1 MIDAQN
7 EVTQAPRDYDNR
19 GAELNKDQ
27 EPLAAHEPVSDVP
40 AVDHHAM
47 IRELA
52 LSLHNTSPSGAQT
65 VSDKILFHLDAIAD
79 PEAYEASQAE
89 LKKAE
94 DEREAVRKAERDR
107 VKAEADKAKVA

>member
-1 MIDAQN
+1 MAFTTKNTD
-7 EVTQAPRDYDNR
+7 
-19 GAELNKDQ
+19 KDQ
-27 EPLAAHEPVSDVP
+27 EVQASKAKEP

-79 PEAYEASQAE
+79 PKAYEARQAE

-94 DEREAVRKAERDR
+94 DEREVVRKAERDR
-107 VKAEADKAKVA
+107 VKAESAKAKVA